1 MRKALDA
8 LYLISGIAACIFLAG
23 IAALIMGQI
32 IARMAGLV
40 FDSTE
45 ISGFFMSAA
54 TFLGLAYTFRDG
66 GHVRVSLVIHRLNR
80 TGHRAFEL
88 WCCLFSA
95 AVVGYLAWEAFLFT
109 SESFQYHDLSPG
121 YMAIP
126 FWIPQSGMTF
136 GLALLSIAMI
146 DAAVAIARGHD
157 ISYEKNAGV
166 IE

>member
-1 MRKALDA
+1 
-8 LYLISGIAACIFLAG
+8 
-23 IAALIMGQI
+23 
-32 IARMAGLV
+32 MAGVV

-66 GHVRVSLVIHRLNR
+66 GHVRVSLLIHRLNTR
-80 TGHRAFEL
+80 QHRGFEL

-95 AVVGYLAWEAFLFT
+95 AIIAYLAWEAFLFT
-109 SESFQYHDLSPG
+109 FESFQYHDLSPG

-136 GLALLSIAMI
+136 GLALLAIAML
-146 DAAVAIARGHD
+146 DAAVAIGKGRA
-157 ISYEKNAGV
+157 IAYEKNAGV

>member
-1 MRKALDA
+1 MRKVLDA

-23 IAALIMGQI
+23 IGALIMGQI
-32 IARMAGLV
+32 VARMAGLV

-66 GHVRVSLVIHRLNR
+66 GPVRVSLLIPRLNPSQ
-80 TGHRAFEL
+80 HRAFEL

-95 AVVGYLAWEAFLFT
+95 AIIGYLAWEAFLFT

-136 GLALLSIAMI
+136 GLALLAVAFL
-146 DAAVAIARGHD
+146 DAAVSIARGGD
-157 ISYEKNAGV
+157 ITYEKNAGV